1 MSLSHRRLLAVLATP
16 ALLAV
21 AVTAAQAS
29 AHALASAA
37 LVKAAP
43 ANILVTPKGMT
54 LYVFA
59 PDKAKKSTCY
69 GECAKFWPPL
79 LAPKG
84 APPAAHLPGVPGTF
98 GVAMRTDGTHQL
110 TYDGAPLYTFLED
123 TKAGQMNGQGL
134 DVAGGYWWVVVAGG
148 K

>member
-1 MSLSHRRLLAVLATP
+1 MSLSYSRLLALLAAP

-21 AVTAAQAS
+21 AVTGAQAS
-29 AHALASAA
+29 SHTGAG
-37 LVKAAP
+37 AAP
-43 ANILVTPKGMT
+43 VKTSAANILVTPKGAT

-59 PDKAKKSTCY
+59 PDQKNKSTCY

-79 LAPKG
+79 LVKG
-84 APPAAHLPGVPGTF
+84 ANAPAHMAGIPGTF
-98 GVAMRTDGTHQL
+98 GVTMRKDGSHQL
-110 TYDGAPLYTFLED
+110 TYDGAPLYTFLND
-123 TKAGQMNGQGL
+123 KKAGQMNGQGL